1 MALEATK
8 LATRFAR
15 DERGSIAIMFGISA
29 MAITMFAGIAIDY
42 SRVNHERSRVATS
55 LDAAA
60 LAAGK
65 ALLDGRLS
73 DGDVETIAKAYFEQ
87 NMKAGERFG
96 KINDLAVQVR
106 RSSSGV
112 TLTATVEV
120 PMTLTRIAG
129 VDKLVFPVTSST
141 AFEQL
146 DIELSMALDITGS
159 MRGRKLDDLK
169 SAANGLVDV
178 LLPDGGTPNKVRIAL
193 APYATAVNLGA
204 FAGAASDNRSTDGCV
219 YERTGAEAYSDAP
232 PQTRAFFQAG
242 GTPMDI
248 DPTEGR
254 YAYACPSATIL
265 PLTDDAETIRTS
277 IRNLTAN
284 YGTAGHFGAAWAWYM
299 VSEKWRTFWPA
310 SSAPD
315 AKDKSKRIKA
325 IILMTDG
332 IFNTSYANGPSAMQA
347 LRLCDKMKGTDID
360 PAKPAKDHDTIV
372 YAIAFQ
378 APAEAEAMLK
388 QCASSSSGTHYF
400 TAANGDE
407 LAMAF
412 EAIANQLNNLR
423 LTQ

>member
-1 MALEATK
+1 MAAKATRI
-8 LATRFAR
+8 ADRFAR
-15 DERGSIAIMFGISA
+15 DERGSIAMMFGISA

-73 DGDVETIAKAYFEQ
+73 DGDVEMVAKAYFEQ

-96 KINDLAVQVR
+96 KINDLAVEVKR
-106 RSSSGV
+106 GSSGV

-129 VDKLVFPVTSST
+129 VDKLVFPVTAST
-141 AFEQL
+141 AFEQI

-159 MRGRKLDDLK
+159 MRGQKLEDLK

-204 FAGAASDNRSTDGCV
+204 YAATASDNRSTDGCV

-232 PQTRAFFQAG
+232 PQAGAFFQAG
-242 GTPMDI
+242 GTPIDI

-254 YAYACPSATIL
+254 YAYACPTATIL
-265 PLTDDAETIRTS
+265 PLTDDADAVRTS
-277 IRNLTAN
+277 IRNFSAN

-299 VSEKWRTFWPA
+299 VSERWRTFWPA
-310 SSAPD
+310 SSAPE

-325 IILMTDG
+325 VILMTDG
-332 IFNTSYANGPSAMQA
+332 MFNTAYANDTSANQA
-347 LRLCDKMKGTDID
+347 LRLCDAMKGTDVQ
-360 PAKPAKDHDTIV
+360 PGKPVKDHDTIV

-378 APAEAEAMLK
+378 APGSAEALLR
-388 QCASSSSGTHYF
+388 QCASSSSGSHFF
-400 TAANGDE
+400 TAANGDD